1 MAEIRT
7 IRAGSTRELILTVA
21 ERLFAERGL
30 FAVSNR
36 QVSEA
41 AGQGNNAAVGYHIGT
56 KTDLIR
62 AIAARHAEPMEQLR
76 RALVFRH
83 DGSRDVRD
91 WVECLV
97 RPYTGHLATLGSPSW
112 YARFAAQVITDPR
125 HRALIID
132 AALDTP
138 TVQAV
143 VAGFDACLPE
153 LPRDVRDARS
163 AMMRNLLVHMCAEH
177 ELLLAGSSDDPAAAW
192 TSIGDDLA
200 DALTGLL
207 LAPVTRV

>member
-1 MAEIRT
+1 MAEVRT
-7 IRAGSTRELILTVA
+7 IRAGNTRELILSAA

-56 KTDLIR
+56 KTDLIG
-62 AIAARHAEPMEQLR
+62 AILRRHAEPMEHLR
-76 RALVFRH
+76 RQLVFRH
-83 DGSRDVRD
+83 DGSRAVRD

-97 RPYTGHLATLGSPSW
+97 RPYTDHLATLGSPSW
-112 YARFAAQVITDPR
+112 YARFAAQVVTDPL
-125 HRALIID
+125 HRALIVT

-143 VAGFDACLPE
+143 VAGLDACLPE
-153 LPRDVRDARS
+153 LPRPVRKARS
-163 AMMRNLLVHMCAEH
+163 AMMRNLVVHTCAEQ
-177 ELLLAGSSDDPAAAW
+177 ELRLATGTGDPATAW
-192 TSIGDDLA
+192 RATGTELV

-207 LAPVTRV
+207 AAPVG